1 MLFRSKPEK
10 TINSV
15 NELKN
20 LVPGQ
25 AQKNLEKDTS
35 ELYTSYGTGS
45 TVPRTAG
52 GSTKVN

>member
-1 MLFRSKPEK
+1 MGKPEK